1 MNKICFLS
9 HTSELNG
16 AELMLLQTLERI
28 DKQKFYPFLIVPR
41 PGLLLAEAEK
51 LGIETVLFPAKW
63 WLTGKGKTWTQPL
76 AWAWNI
82 RALFRLVRWIRRK
95 QVDLVFSNSSASL
108 TGALAAKITHVPHV
122 WFIHEILGGK
132 APQICW
138 IWGQKALAWFISRFS
153 CRILVNSHA
162 SEAFFFDKENVQLV
176 YNGVEISE
184 RKEDAIKTLRQKWDV
199 DEQDIVLGM
208 VGKVCEEKGQREV
221 ILALGGIGKDRGSLK
236 LLIVGDVK
244 SKAYFKELQEICVRY
259 GLEDCVV
266 FTGYQRDVAS
276 VLCLM
281 DCLLV
286 ASRAESFGRT
296 IIEAMSVKIP
306 VIAAKSGGIPEIVIH
321 GKNGFL
327 LESGEIG
334 EIENAIVSFLDNRD
348 SYRKVAE
355 AGYRTVVE
363 KFSLIDQ
370 VKKIERVMEE
380 CIGQRG
386 ESA

>member
-1 MNKICFLS
+1 VNKICFLS

-51 LGIETVLFPAKW
+51 LGIEAVLFPAKW
-63 WLTGKGKTWTQPL
+63 WLTERGKTWKQPL
-76 AWAWNI
+76 AWIWNM

-95 QVDLVFSNSSASL
+95 QVDLVFSNSSASF

-122 WFIHEILGGK
+122 WFIHEILGGE

-138 IWGQKALAWFISRFS
+138 IWGQKALARFISRFS
-153 CRILVNSHA
+153 CRILVNSQA
-162 SEAFFFDKENVQLV
+162 SGAFFFDKENVQLV
-176 YNGVEISE
+176 YNGIEISE
-184 RKEDAIKTLRQKWDV
+184 RNDDAITILRHQWDL
-199 DEQDIVLGM
+199 DRRDIVIGM

-221 ILALGGIGKDRGSLK
+221 IRALSRIGKDWGSLK

-244 SKAYFKELQEICVRY
+244 SKAYFKELQEICVRE
-259 GLEDCVV
+259 GLEERVV
-266 FTGYQRDVAS
+266 FAGYQRDVLSA
-276 VLCLM
+276 LCLM

-286 ASRAESFGRT
+286 ASRTESFGRT
-296 IIEAMSVKIP
+296 VIEAMSVKIP
-306 VIAAKSGGIPEIVIH
+306 VIAAKSGGIAEIIIH

-327 LESGEIG
+327 LESGKIG

-355 AGYRTVVE
+355 EGYRTVGE
-363 KFSLIDQ
+363 RFGLIDQ
-370 VKKIERVMEE
+370 VKKIERAMEE